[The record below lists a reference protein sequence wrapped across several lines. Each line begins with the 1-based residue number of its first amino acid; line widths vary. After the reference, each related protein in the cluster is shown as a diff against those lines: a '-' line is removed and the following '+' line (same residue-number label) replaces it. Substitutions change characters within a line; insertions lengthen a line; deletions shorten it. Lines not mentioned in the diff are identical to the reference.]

1 MRIVIAGGSGFLGRH
16 LARRSADAGHE
27 VVILTRRVSADRP
40 FRQVLWDARTVG
52 PWAEQLSGPGPV
64 AVVNLA
70 GKLVDCRPTHDN
82 IAALTRSR
90 VDATRALVLASQQLD
105 RPVDRW
111 LQSST
116 TAIYSDA
123 GETRLTESSPVPE
136 PGLPQMTSVARAWE
150 DAFEGGNTTAHT
162 VLRTS
167 IVLANGCPAWDRLAL
182 LARWGAGGTVG
193 QGTQWFSW
201 IHLDDWLRIT
211 DAVLGLDPAL
221 SVPDGVLIAAG
232 PVPVRN
238 RELMALLRTAFHRP
252 GLPTPAALVRLGAWA
267 LRTDPALA
275 LTGRHATSSVLDR
288 AGFRF
293 EHPDLATT
301 VSELAAGGRLSRAS
315 RRTTGRR
322 RSRRPAGNGPG

>member
-16 LARRSADAGHE
+16 LARRSTEAGHD
-27 VVILTRRVSADRP
+27 VVVLTRRVDGALP
-40 FRQVLWDARTVG
+40 FRQQLWDGRTVG
-52 PWAEQLSGPGPV
+52 PWAGTLTGPDGV

-70 GKLVDCRPTHDN
+70 GKLVDCRPTPDN
-82 IAALTRSR
+82 IAALQRSR

-116 TAIYSDA
+116 TAIWSDA
-123 GETRLTESSPVPE
+123 GEARLDESSPLPD
-136 PGLPQMTSVARAWE
+136 PGLPQMTGVARAWE
-150 DAFEGGNTTAHT
+150 DAVDGANTAART

-193 QGTQWFSW
+193 PGTQWFSW
-201 IHLDDWLRIT
+201 IHLDDWLRIA
-211 DAVLGLDPAL
+211 DAALGLDDDTTL
-221 SVPDGVLIAAG
+221 PDGVVVAAS
-232 PVPVRN
+232 PAPVRN
-238 RELMALLRTAFHRP
+238 RELMALLRQAFHRP
-252 GLPTPAALVRLGAWA
+252 GVPTPAALVRLGAVL

-275 LTGRHATSSVLDR
+275 LTGRHATSAVLRR

-301 VSELAAGGRLSRAS
+301 VQQLADAQG
-315 RRTTGRR
+315 
-322 RSRRPAGNGPG
+322 